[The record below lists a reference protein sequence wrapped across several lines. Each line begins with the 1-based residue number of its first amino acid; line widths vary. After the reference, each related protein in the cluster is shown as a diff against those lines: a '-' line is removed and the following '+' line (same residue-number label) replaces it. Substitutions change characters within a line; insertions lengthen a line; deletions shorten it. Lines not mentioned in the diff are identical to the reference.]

1 MNGSRCEGGKTKH
14 ACVCVDK
21 RLLFLNLRTRTHTPS
36 VSKPRTISS
45 SLFPVRPASCF
56 IYDNVRVLDAEQA
69 ADIMGGG
76 ARWDMRAGLRGKIF
90 PESVGAGARHDEH
103 LCQDEL
109 VCRAEGEE

>member
-1 MNGSRCEGGKTKH
+1 M
-14 ACVCVDK
+14 
-21 RLLFLNLRTRTHTPS
+21 
-36 VSKPRTISS
+36 
-45 SLFPVRPASCF
+45 
-56 IYDNVRVLDAEQA
+56 LDAEQA